1 MDPILGSI
9 MIFAGNFAP
18 KGWFLCNGQLLPIA
32 QYSALFSL
40 LGTTYGGD
48 GVTTFA
54 LPDMRGRTCL
64 GVGSGQGLPTYDLG
78 EMAGTNSVHILVTNL
93 PNAPINIPCSNA
105 PGTTFEPS
113 GHVPASAENAN
124 EASIYGNPATSPG
137 AMAPAMLQGG
147 NQPLNVTP
155 PYLVMNWCIAT
166 EGIFPSR
173 P

>member
-40 LGTTYGGD
+40 LGTTYGGN
-48 GVTTFA
+48 GTTTFA
-54 LPDMRGRTCL
+54 LPNMMGRSCL
-64 GVGSGQGLPTYDLG
+64 GAGNGQGLPPTELG
-78 EMAGTNSVHILVTNL
+78 QMAGTNSAQILTINL

-105 PGTTFEPS
+105 VGSTFEPS
-113 GHVPASAENAN
+113 GMVPASAENAN
-124 EASIYGNPATSPG
+124 EAPIYGNPATSPG
-137 AMAPAMLQGG
+137 IMAPAILQGG
-147 NQPLNVTP
+147 NQPLNITP
-155 PYLVMNWCIAT
+155 PYLVMNWCIAWQ
-166 EGIFPSR
+166 GIFPSR